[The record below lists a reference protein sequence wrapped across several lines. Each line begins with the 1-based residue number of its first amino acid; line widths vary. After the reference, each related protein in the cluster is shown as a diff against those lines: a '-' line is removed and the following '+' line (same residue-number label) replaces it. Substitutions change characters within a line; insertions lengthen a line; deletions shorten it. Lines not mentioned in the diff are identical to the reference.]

1 MIDLTL
7 ILSGQAYERLTFESF
22 TRLMI
27 GRSHD
32 CEIQV
37 DNLAVSRHH
46 AEIVNV
52 SGVHVIR
59 VVGKNE
65 TFVNG
70 SVIETHNLNDG
81 DLISIGKFTIAYA
94 NDDPW
99 SGAGPAP
106 DDRAMSGAAPTLIG
120 TEHGAKARQESFQ
133 RVPAYLEDAKGRVEP
148 LEQAF
153 YLFGKWARSEFRIRS
168 LTAPRCAAI
177 LLREDNGYRIVD
189 VSPKRNLVKINKA
202 LAPDHRLSDDDKI
215 AVGGHRFT
223 FHHGKPGPDAA

>member
-37 DNLAVSRHH
+37 DNLAISRRH

-52 SGVHVIR
+52 SGVHVLR
-59 VVGKNE
+59 VIGKNE

-70 SVIETHNLNDG
+70 SVMETHNLNDG
-81 DLISIGKFTIAYA
+81 DLISIGKFTIAYS

-99 SGAGPAP
+99 SAASPTEG
-106 DDRAMSGAAPTLIG
+106 DRAMSGAAQTLIG

-133 RVPAYLEDAKGRVEP
+133 RVPAYLEHSDGKPEP
-148 LEQAF
+148 LEHAY
-153 YLFGKWARSEFRIRS
+153 YLFGKSAEAEFRLRKIAS
-168 LTAPRCAAI
+168 PRCAAI

-189 VSPKRNLVKINKA
+189 LSPKKNQVKINDA
-202 LAPDHRLSDDDKI
+202 LTPDHRLSDDDEI
-215 AVGGHRFT
+215 VVGGHRLT
-223 FHHGKPGPDAA
+223 FHHGRPGPDGT

>member
-7 ILSGQAYERLTFESF
+7 ILSGQAYERVTFESF

-37 DNLAVSRHH
+37 DNLAISRHH

-52 SGVHVIR
+52 SGVHVLR
-59 VVGKNE
+59 VIGKNE

-70 SVIETHNLNDG
+70 SVIHTHNLNDG
-81 DLISIGKFTIAYA
+81 DLISIGKFTIAYT

-99 SGAGPAP
+99 SAASPNEGNQIIA
-106 DDRAMSGAAPTLIG
+106 GAAPTLIG
-120 TEHGAKARQESFQ
+120 TEHAAKARQESFQ
-133 RVPAYLEDAKGRVEP
+133 RVPAYLEHPDGKPEA
-148 LEQAF
+148 LEHAY
-153 YLFGKWARSEFRIRS
+153 YLFGKSTHSEFRLRS

-189 VSPKRNLVKINKA
+189 LSPKRNQVKINSVMTH
-202 LAPDHRLSDDDKI
+202 DHRLSDDDEI
-215 AVGGHRFT
+215 AVGAHRFT
-223 FHHGKPGPDAA
+223 FHHGRPDLDGA